1 MVPFG
6 PEVST
11 RQEPKP
17 MTHFLQWFI
26 NPNRYKAQKRDG

>member
-17 MTHFLQWFI
+17 MTHFLQLFI
-26 NPNRYKAQKRDG
+26 NQNRYKVQKRDG